1 MRMFRCRLVAKR
13 NDVLGVS
20 SVTVFFRFQV
30 RRRRADAMSAVCVC
44 AIEWGPNRTT
54 YPDDTSTDVVIR
66 PRGERERERD
76 KVSPSFGGASVRS
89 RRIYRLTP
97 DGDQGDPS

>member
-13 NDVLGVS
+13 NDVLGMS
-20 SVTVFFRFQV
+20 GVTVFFRFQV

-66 PRGERERERD
+66 PRGEREREIKFPPR
-76 KVSPSFGGASVRS
+76 SGAHQSGVGAY
-89 RRIYRLTP
+89 I
-97 DGDQGDPS
+97 G